1 MKREKLFLSVVASM
15 LILTQSQAGL
25 FSMTKP
31 DVEVAENSVIEE
43 RITKYTDA
51 LENLNEM
58 TEVYGG
64 STINVAVVP
73 VENKTAAIGKL
84 PNDVTIMVKSA
95 LNEIGGKVR
104 SYTYNDQTLTSVEKL
119 IVIEGAITEFDTTN
133 TSKSGWNVGIK
144 AGKGR
149 GEADGDASADADDS
163 ISNMTIDFNMI
174 DAATGAYI
182 PKVHT
187 SNSIK
192 IIKKSASNDFG
203 FSILGSGFGLNSSV
217 SKEQGVHSAIRL
229 LVDLSM
235 VELIGKYKEYPYWVA
250 VSGGK
255 VDQRLLRRMKQN
267 FERLSPEDKSV
278 QVSYLLSLLDPSL
291 GGGTTVFDGKMQQ
304 ALVNYKNKYGIMP
317 IDTSLNSDIYL
328 HLLENVP
335 KLKGQMQLKSTL
347 NNQYDK
353 ML

>member
-1 MKREKLFLSVVASM
+1 MKQGKLFISVVASM
-15 LILTQSQAGL
+15 FVLTQSQAGL

-31 DVEVAENSVIEE
+31 EVEVAENSVIEE

-64 STINVAVVP
+64 STINVAVAP

-104 SYTYNDQTLTSVEKL
+104 SYTYSDQTLTSVEKL
-119 IVIEGAITEFDTTN
+119 YVIEGAITEFDTTN
-133 TSKSGWNVGIK
+133 TSKSGWNVGIR

-163 ISNMTIDFNMI
+163 ISNMTIDFNII

-235 VELIGKYKEYPYWVA
+235 VELIGKLKEYPYWVA

-267 FERLSPEDKSV
+267 FERFDNEQKSI
-278 QVSYLLSLLDPSL
+278 QISYLLSLLDPSL
-291 GGGTTVFDGKMQQ
+291 GGGSSALDANMQQ
-304 ALVNYKNKYGIMP
+304 SLLNYKSKYAITP
-317 IDTSLNSDIYL
+317 IDGSLTSDVYI

-335 KLKGQMQLKSTL
+335 KLKGQMQLK
-347 NNQYDK
+347 NQVDSQYK
-353 ML
+353 NML